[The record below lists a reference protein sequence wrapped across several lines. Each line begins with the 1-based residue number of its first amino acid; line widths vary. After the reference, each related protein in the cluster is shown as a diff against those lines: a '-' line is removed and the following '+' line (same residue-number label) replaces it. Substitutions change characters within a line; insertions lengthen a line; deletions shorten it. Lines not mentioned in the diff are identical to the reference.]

1 MKTTKTRFIQT
12 IVVAILCF
20 FLFSPNSKAQIE
32 AGVYAGATNYQGD
45 LADGTIIWRE
55 TQLSY
60 GALLRY
66 TPNRF
71 VSVRAHFIQGNLQA
85 SDYNSSKVDIRQRGF
100 RLKSAV
106 REIAAIGEFNFLGKE
121 NNVANDFSF
130 MVNPYLFG
138 GLGVAI
144 TSNAPIAPADTKP
157 YPFPEVGA
165 KNTFLTVPMGI
176 GVKIQPAP
184 AFTLGLEWGARTTFS
199 DRLDGV
205 SNASKGVYSRGND
218 WYMFGGLTFT
228 YIFNSQNQ

>member
-20 FLFSPNSKAQIE
+20 FVFSPTSQAQIE
-32 AGVYAGATNYQGD
+32 AGVFAGAANYQGD

-60 GALLRY
+60 GALIRY

-71 VSVRAHFIQGNLQA
+71 VSLRAHYMQGNLQA

-100 RLKSAV
+100 KLRSVLREFAAV
-106 REIAAIGEFNFLGKE
+106 GEFNFLGKE

-138 GLGVAI
+138 GLGVAL
-144 TSNAPIAPADTKP
+144 TSNSPTAPSDTKP
-157 YPFPEVGA
+157 YPFPEAGA
-165 KNTFLTVPMGI
+165 KNTFLTIPLGI

-184 AFTLGLEWGARTTFS
+184 AFSLGLEWGARTSFS
-199 DRLDGV
+199 DKLDGV
-205 SNASKGVYSRGND
+205 SNVSLKGNSRGND
-218 WYMFGGLTFT
+218 WYMFGGLTLT
-228 YIFNSQNQ
+228 YIFNSQN

>member
-1 MKTTKTRFIQT
+1 MKTTKMGFLQITLL
-12 IVVAILCF
+12 AILCF
-20 FLFSPNSKAQIE
+20 FLFSPNCKAQIE
-32 AGVYAGATNYQGD
+32 AGVYAGASNYQGD

-66 TPNRF
+66 TPSPF
-71 VSVRAHFIQGNLQA
+71 ISLRAHFMQGNLQA
-85 SDYNSSKVDIRQRGF
+85 SDYNSSDVGVRSRGYKLKTVIRE
-100 RLKSAV
+100 V
-106 REIAAIGEFNFLGKE
+106 AAIGEFNFLGKSNE
-121 NNVANDFSF
+121 VANDFSF

-144 TSNAPIAPADTKP
+144 TSNSPTNP

-165 KNTFLTVPMGI
+165 KNTFLTIPLGI

-184 AFTLGLEWGARTTFS
+184 SFSLGLEWGARTTFS

-205 SNASKGVYSRGND
+205 SNASLKGNSRGND

-228 YIFNSQNQ
+228 YIFNSQNY

>member
-1 MKTTKTRFIQT
+1 MKTTKMRFAQT
-12 IVVAILCF
+12 TLLATLYI
-20 FLFSPNSKAQIE
+20 FLFLPASKAQME
-32 AGVYAGATNYQGD
+32 AGVYAGAANYQGD
-45 LADGTIIWRE
+45 LADGTVIWRE

-66 TPNRF
+66 TPHRF
-71 VSVRAHFIQGNLQA
+71 VSIRAHFMQGNLQA
-85 SDYNSSKVDIRQRGF
+85 SDYNSSNVGIRQRGF
-100 RLKSAV
+100 RLKSVV
-106 REIAAIGEFNFLGKE
+106 REFAAVGEFNFLGKE

-138 GLGVAI
+138 GLGVAT
-144 TSNAPIAPADTKP
+144 TSNSPTAPSDTNP

-165 KNTFLTVPMGI
+165 KNTFLTIPMGV

-184 AFTLGLEWGARTTFS
+184 SFSLGLEWGARTVFS

-205 SNASKGVYSRGND
+205 SNASKGVSSKGND

-228 YIFNSQNQ
+228 YIFNSEN